1 MPKDVLGGGDAGLPP
16 GGPGVLTRAIAD
28 GEATWGLAPP
38 AEIVDGSITNAKVN
52 ASAAI
57 AESKLNL
64 ASDAAAGT
72 PSRRTLGT
80 GATQA
85 AAGDHS
91 HTGLTEQAAGT
102 PSVRAIGSTGTTV
115 VAGND
120 SRLSAGAAGTATVR
134 ALGTGATEAAAGNDA
149 RLTDARTPTDAS
161 VTVAKLAA
169 GALAAIKGVAVHNG
183 TSYPSRPTGFASV
196 EWIGP
201 TDPGGSALNGDTWVP
216 TAGP

>member
-1 MPKDVLGGGDAGLPP
+1 MPRDVLGGGDAGLPS
-16 GGPGVLTRAIAD
+16 GGPGVLSRAVAD
-28 GEATWGLAPP
+28 GDATWTAGPP

-52 ASAAI
+52 VSAAI

-72 PSRRTLGT
+72 ASRRTLGT

-85 AAGDHS
+85 AAGNHS

-102 PSVRAIGSTGTTV
+102 PSVRAIGATGTTV
-115 VAGND
+115 V
-120 SRLSAGAAGTATVR
+120 
-134 ALGTGATEAAAGNDA
+134 AGNDA
-149 RLTDARTPTDAS
+149 RLTDARTPTDSS

-169 GALAAIKGVAVHNG
+169 GALASLKAVAVHNG
-183 TSYPSRPTGFASV
+183 TSYPSRPSGFASV

-201 TDPGGSALNGDTWVP
+201 TDPGGAAQDGDTWVP
-216 TAGP
+216 TA